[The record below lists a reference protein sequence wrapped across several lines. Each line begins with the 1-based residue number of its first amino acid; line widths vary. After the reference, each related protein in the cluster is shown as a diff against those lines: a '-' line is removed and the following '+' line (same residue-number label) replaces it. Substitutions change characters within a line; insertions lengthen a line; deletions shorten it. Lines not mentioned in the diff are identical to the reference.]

1 MEENEKTSIQL
12 LPEEKFEEYS
22 LGKKLTTWVISV
34 GRIVI
39 IVTELIAFSVFVGRI
54 KFDRQLTDLTDA
66 LENQLVILE
75 NVEGF
80 ERDFRDLQ
88 QRLQTIK
95 ELRQNRVP
103 TGEIISFFISLLPQD
118 VSLIELSLQPK
129 ETRLRAKTSSA
140 TGFAQTIYRLK
151 NSPKIESTALTS
163 GRFSS
168 KDGMYHFSLAIKLAP
183 LEVGP
188 L

>member
-1 MEENEKTSIQL
+1 MEQQQNEKTSIQL
-12 LPEEKFEEYS
+12 LPEKKFEEYS
-22 LGKKLTTWVISV
+22 FSKKLTTWVISV

-39 IVTELIAFSVFVGRI
+39 IVTELIAFSVFIGRI
-54 KFDRQLTDLTDA
+54 KLDRQLTDLTDA

-75 NVEGF
+75 NVESF

-95 ELRQNRVP
+95 ELRQNQVP
-103 TGEIISFFISLLPQD
+103 TGETISFFISLLPQN
-118 VSLIELSLQPK
+118 VALTELALQPR
-129 ETRLRAKTSSA
+129 ETRLMAKTGSV

-151 NSPKIESTALTS
+151 NSPRIEDIALTS

-168 KDGMYHFSLAIKLAP
+168 KDGMYHFSLAIKL
-183 LEVGP
+183 GGF
-188 L
+188 